1 MPLLNAEEISPP
13 RLPRLPCP
21 PRAPGVARAARLVIP
36 LALAVLFNSACAAR
50 VESSRLGS
58 AEAATPATP
67 AHTPTPAATKPEPA
81 EIRIGDALVREDA
94 LTHEGYTVRR
104 RDRRLRYDD
113 APGRAENQRAAYAVL
128 ERGGKVLLRFDAGVY
143 NGGLNSIGFGLF
155 PFLGGASK
163 QLVVSQ
169 DAPRQGRQWIVSL
182 SPRPR
187 VIYDGPA
194 FAAGREIDDLRVADF
209 DGDGVYELAVPLT
222 TFYGFRDWAL
232 SPSATPLP
240 EVVFKYDERAGR
252 YLPANARF
260 RRQLLRDVTEA
271 KSEVRGTESPG
282 SPGSHLS
289 DVLSIVLAH
298 VFAGEE
304 REGWEFYEK
313 TYGLPDKA
321 EVRRETEAELR
332 AQPVYR
338 FIYAKR
344 AAR

>member
-13 RLPRLPCP
+13 RPPRLPRLLRRV
-21 PRAPGVARAARLVIP
+21 RATRLGIS
-36 LALAVLFNSACAAR
+36 LALAAAALVNSACAAR
-50 VESSRLGS
+50 VEPSRLRS
-58 AEAATPATP
+58 AAAETHAPAQTQ
-67 AHTPTPAATKPEPA
+67 AASEPEPA
-81 EIRIGDALVREDA
+81 EIRIGDALVREGV
-94 LTHEGYTVRR
+94 LTHEGYTVR
-104 RDRRLRYDD
+104 LRYKRLGYGD
-113 APGRAENQRAAYAVL
+113 APASVDNPEAAYAVL
-128 ERGGKVLLRFDAGVY
+128 ERRGKVLLSFDAGVH
-143 NGGLNSIGFGLF
+143 NGGLNSVGFGLF

-163 QLVVSQ
+163 QLVVTQ
-169 DAPRQGRQWIVSL
+169 DAPRQGRQWVVSL

-194 FAAGREIDDLRVADF
+194 FAAGREIDDLGVADL
-209 DGDGVYELAVPLT
+209 DGDGVYELSAPLT
-222 TFYGFRDWAL
+222 NFYGFRDWAL
-232 SPSATPLP
+232 SPAATPLP
-240 EVVFKYDERAGR
+240 RVVFRYDEKAGR

-260 RRQLLRDVTEA
+260 RRHLLGDATEA
-271 KSEVRGTESPG
+271 RPKVRGTG
-282 SPGSHLS
+282 SPESHLS
-289 DVLSIVLAH
+289 DVLSVVLAH

-304 REGWEFYEK
+304 RAGWEFYEE

>member
-1 MPLLNAEEISPP
+1 MPILNAEEISPP
-13 RLPRLPCP
+13 RLPRP
-21 PRAPGVARAARLVIP
+21 PRAPGVARATRLVIP
-36 LALAVLFNSACAAR
+36 LALAALINSACAAR
-50 VESSRLGS
+50 VESSQVRS
-58 AEAATPATP
+58 APAETPAPAPTTPPTAATEPG
-67 AHTPTPAATKPEPA
+67 PA
-81 EIRIGDALVREDA
+81 EISIGDALVRDEA

-104 RDRRLRYDD
+104 RDKRLGRAD
-113 APGRAENQRAAYAVL
+113 APGLAGNWRAAYAVL

-143 NGGLNSIGFGLF
+143 NGGLNSVAFGLF
-155 PFLGGASK
+155 PFLGGGSK

-169 DAPRQGRQWIVSL
+169 DAPRQGRQWIVSF

-194 FAAGREIDDLRVADF
+194 FAAGREIDDLRVADL
-209 DGDGVYELAVPLT
+209 DGDGVYELSVPLA

-232 SPSATPLP
+232 SPAATPLP
-240 EVVFKYDERAGR
+240 GVVFRYDEKAGR

-260 RRQLLRDVTEA
+260 RQHLLKGVEEA
-271 KSEVRGTESPG
+271 KSEVRGTG

-289 DVLSIVLAH
+289 DVLSVVLAH
-298 VFAGEE
+298 VFAGDE
-304 REGWEFYEK
+304 RGGWEFYEK
-313 TYGLPDKA
+313 TYALPDKA

>member
-1 MPLLNAEEISPP
+1 ML
-13 RLPRLPCP
+13 
-21 PRAPGVARAARLVIP
+21 AA
-36 LALAVLFNSACAAR
+36 LFNSACAAR

-58 AEAATPATP
+58 AAAETPAP
-67 AHTPTPAATKPEPA
+67 APTPAATEPEPA
-81 EIRIGDALVREDA
+81 EIRIGDSLVREDA

-104 RDRRLRYDD
+104 RHKRLGGDD
-113 APGRAENQRAAYAVL
+113 AAAGVENAEAAYAVL

-143 NGGLNSIGFGLF
+143 NGGLNSIAFGLF
-155 PFLGGASK
+155 PFLGGESK

-169 DAPRQGRQWIVSL
+169 EAPRQGRQWIVSL

-194 FAAGREIDDLRVADF
+194 FAAGREIDDMRVADL
-209 DGDGVYELAVPLT
+209 DGDGVYELTAPLT

-232 SPSATPLP
+232 SPAATPLP
-240 EVVFKYDERAGR
+240 VIVFRYDERARR

-260 RRQLLRDVTEA
+260 RRHLLKDVEEA
-271 KSEVRGTESPG
+271 KSEVRAATSPG
-282 SPGSHLS
+282 SQGSQGSPESHLS
-289 DVLSIVLAH
+289 DVLSVVLAH

-304 REGWEFYEK
+304 REGWEFYERA
-313 TYGLPDKA
+313 YALPDKA

-338 FIYAKR
+338 FVYAKR

>member
-1 MPLLNAEEISPP
+1 MSLLNAEEIPPP
-13 RLPRLPCP
+13 RLPRLLCP
-21 PRAPGVARAARLVIP
+21 PRATRLVIP
-36 LALAVLFNSACAAR
+36 LALAVLVNSACAAR
-50 VESSRLGS
+50 VESSQTRS
-58 AEAATPATP
+58 AAAETPAP
-67 AHTPTPAATKPEPA
+67 APTPAATKPEPA

-104 RDRRLRYDD
+104 RGKRLGRGD
-113 APGRAENQRAAYAVL
+113 APGRAGNPEAAYAVL

-163 QLVVSQ
+163 QLIVSQ

-182 SPRPR
+182 SPSPR

-194 FAAGREIDDLRVADF
+194 FAAGREVDDLHVADF
-209 DGDGVYELAVPLT
+209 DGDGVYELAAPLT

-240 EVVFKYDERAGR
+240 EVVFRYDEKAGR

-260 RRQLLRDVTEA
+260 RQQLLKDVEEA
-271 KSEVRGTESPG
+271 KSKVRGPAPPESPE
-282 SPGSHLS
+282 SHLS
-289 DVLSIVLAH
+289 DILSVVLAH
-298 VFAGEE
+298 VFAGDE
-304 REGWEFYEK
+304 RGGWEFYEK

>member
-1 MPLLNAEEISPP
+1 MPILNAEEIPPP
-13 RLPRLPCP
+13 RLLCP
-21 PRAPGVARAARLVIP
+21 PRATRLVIP
-36 LALAVLFNSACAAR
+36 LALAVLLNAACAAR
-50 VESSRLGS
+50 VESSQVRRAA
-58 AEAATPATP
+58 AETPAP
-67 AHTPTPAATKPEPA
+67 APTPAATKPEPA
-81 EIRIGDALVREDA
+81 GIRIGDALVREDA

-104 RDRRLRYDD
+104 RDKRLRHGD
-113 APGRAENQRAAYAVL
+113 APGRADNPEAAYAVL
-128 ERGGKVLLRFDAGVY
+128 ERAGKVLLRFDAGVY

-155 PFLGGASK
+155 SFLGGASK
-163 QLVVSQ
+163 QLIVSQ

-182 SPRPR
+182 SPSPR

-209 DGDGVYELAVPLT
+209 DGDGVYELAAPLT

-240 EVVFKYDERAGR
+240 EVVFRYDEKAGR

-260 RRQLLRDVTEA
+260 RQRLLSDVTEA
-271 KSEVRGTESPG
+271 KSKVRGTESPE
-282 SPGSHLS
+282 SHLS
-289 DVLSIVLAH
+289 DVLSVVLAH
-298 VFAGEE
+298 VFAGDE
-304 REGWEFYEK
+304 RGGWEFYEK
-313 TYGLPDKA
+313 TYGLSDKA